1 MHYLEKID
9 SFGRIIIPEEIRN
22 KYKIDSS
29 DYLEFICGSSF
40 IAIRKYSI
48 ISRYK
53 SLAQNITDILE
64 EYLGCEVFITDTNKI
79 IAYSGEY
86 KEKYL
91 DKNISKYLLTAIR
104 RREEILEKYEKDIEI
119 IDNEYISSK
128 YIDKTIIVNGE
139 EVGLLFLYR
148 DNFVDEVDLKI
159 IDIALSFLIKTLEE

>member
-1 MHYLEKID
+1 MSYLEKID
-9 SFGRIIIPEEIRN
+9 SLGRLSIPEEIRE
-22 KYKIDSS
+22 KYKIDTN
-29 DYLEFICGSSF
+29 DYLEFVCGSSF
-40 IAIRKYSI
+40 VAIRKYSI

-53 SLAQNITDILE
+53 SLSQNITDILE
-64 EYLGCEVFITDTNKI
+64 EYLGGEVFITDTNRI

-91 DKNISKYLLTAIR
+91 NKNISKYLLKSIR
-104 RREEILEKYEKDIEI
+104 RREEILEKYEKKIEI

-148 DNFVDEVDLKI
+148 DNFVDEIDLKI